1 MTVLSLANPVF
12 LKLEDLPKTQKIALV
27 ERQRAALGT
36 RLFKELS
43 EEAIKDFKLVPA
55 LKDDYLTALI
65 AVKANKHAICLFS
78 QEIQE
83 KYAAKTSIFE
93 QSKKKRDS
101 QSTIT
106 ISPADS
112 IVSTPEGS
120 PSETPVFLTI
130 PLSQFLGIKAPEELN
145 LADAGYSP
153 LSTAS
158 ADSTALTVSQLSVQE
173 ADHGAARAVL
183 ELPLSTVLQ
192 EPVVEAMPAV
202 AEQLVIS
209 EDRAAAKP
217 ALEELSAEPSVKIE
231 QRTETLAAHKLKVFT
246 NLLQECKKAL
256 HACIHIKILDN
267 FPLSDRVFVRNCL
280 ARPDP
285 ILEMLLDAAQ
295 FRMDVEKSDFINNTK
310 WQHPI
315 VAHIK
320 TLTDYKVL
328 KLGQM
333 FINLFD
339 EAEQA
344 KATQAFYQERPI
356 QWARTHIE
364 KGLPMEAISKELY
377 KNLHVMV
384 LRAVFINEAK
394 MVFTNKADT
403 KFLNQVMQKPS
414 KALESLFSQVIS
426 SQREGRSLM
435 RFLAIQKMKK
445 ELDSLKNPKPIETL
459 ENKVLK
465 ILQEKFDAMM
475 SASFAGEDDEDL

>member
-217 ALEELSAEPSVKIE
+217 ALEELSAEPSV
-231 QRTETLAAHKLKVFT
+231 LK
-246 NLLQECKKAL
+246 
-256 HACIHIKILDN
+256 
-267 FPLSDRVFVRNCL
+267 
-280 ARPDP
+280 
-285 ILEMLLDAAQ
+285 
-295 FRMDVEKSDFINNTK
+295 
-310 WQHPI
+310 
-315 VAHIK
+315 
-320 TLTDYKVL
+320 
-328 KLGQM
+328 
-333 FINLFD
+333 
-339 EAEQA
+339 
-344 KATQAFYQERPI
+344 
-356 QWARTHIE
+356 
-364 KGLPMEAISKELY
+364 
-377 KNLHVMV
+377 
-384 LRAVFINEAK
+384 
-394 MVFTNKADT
+394 
-403 KFLNQVMQKPS
+403 
-414 KALESLFSQVIS
+414 
-426 SQREGRSLM
+426 
-435 RFLAIQKMKK
+435 
-445 ELDSLKNPKPIETL
+445 
-459 ENKVLK
+459 
-465 ILQEKFDAMM
+465 
-475 SASFAGEDDEDL
+475 